1 MQFTLKSSGPEE
13 TRKLAAEI
21 LEIVLKKQQTQSEES
36 KPIVFLLSGELGA
49 GKTQFTKGIADV
61 LHVKKVKS
69 PSYIYVNEHDID
81 SLLYPQIKRLIHI
94 DAWRLND
101 AETARLIILPE
112 YFTGANIVVIEWP
125 EKLDDLEI
133 LDLKGTTKV
142 EVNISSGAEP
152 EERVFMIEAI

>member
-36 KPIVFLLSGELGA
+36 KP
-49 GKTQFTKGIADV
+49 IADV